1 MTDEKTTATDEKTT
15 EVVENKP
22 TENKKDNF
30 AGKRD
35 DSRGRGRGRGNNRG
49 RKKREPKEFEEA
61 IIQIARV
68 TRVVKGG
75 RRMRFRIA
83 VVIGDKKGRVGFGV
97 GKSGE
102 VLGGIQKAVFAAKK
116 NLITIAL
123 DKKTE
128 SIPHDIK
135 GKFKASQVL
144 LLPAP
149 KGKGIIAGGAVRK
162 ILELAGVKNVLSKM
176 HGSRNALNATRAT
189 LKALQAL
196 SREQNPGFREVAEE
210 VVVEEKVVEKKAE
223 KKTEK
228 KAAKKPAKK
237 TVTKK

>member
-1 MTDEKTTATDEKTT
+1 MTEEKTTATEEKKV
-15 EVVENKP
+15 EKVVESKP
-22 TENKKDNF
+22 TDDKKSTF

-35 DSRGRGRGRGNNRG
+35 DSRGRGRGKGGRG
-49 RKKREPKEFEEA
+49 RKKREPKEFEES

-102 VLGGIQKAVFAAKK
+102 VLGGIQKAIFAAKK
-116 NLITIAL
+116 NLMTINI
-123 DKKTE
+123 DKNTE
-128 SIPHDIK
+128 SIPHEVK

-149 KGKGIIAGGAVRK
+149 KGKGIVAGGAVRK

-189 LKALQAL
+189 LNALQLL
-196 SREQNPGFREVAEE
+196 SKEQNPGFHEKEVE
-210 VVVEEKVVEKKAE
+210 VVVEEKKEKVEKKAD
-223 KKTEK
+223 KKL
-228 KAAKKPAKK
+228 AKKNN
-237 TVTKK
+237 